1 MPPCRN
7 AVYELMSE
15 DGLDRKGNSL
25 RNIVNFSDRVR
36 AAAEATQSRRW
47 FVDLPA
53 CSHNAASHPTARGW
67 VSNKCIDSMDREVRI
82 PRMVGWLR
90 SQGRPSGES
99 EYLHPHLW
107 RSPLRRRALLAAKAN
122 PATHSG
128 RHLQQ
133 GRVRGSGHPARRRPI
148 GSGSLASGRGSVLR
162 QKARTS

>member
-53 CSHNAASHPTARGW
+53 CSHNAASHATARGGYLTN
-67 VSNKCIDSMDREVRI
+67 VLTPYREARI
-82 PRMVGWLR
+82 PRMVGWLETAGLLSGQ
-90 SQGRPSGES
+90 SQ
-99 EYLHPHLW
+99 YLQPHVW
-107 RSPLRRRALLAAKAN
+107 RCLVQRRAPVAKGNPTSLRWTFAA
-122 PATHSG
+122 
-128 RHLQQ
+128 
-133 GRVRGSGHPARRRPI
+133 GSCAQLGPPN
-148 GSGSLASGRGSVLR
+148 
-162 QKARTS
+162 ARTPSRTYAPRGRAWVSASPKGRSS

>member
-53 CSHNAASHPTARGW
+53 CSHNAASHPTAR
-67 VSNKCIDSMDREVRI
+67 
-82 PRMVGWLR
+82 VGYLTNVLTPWIARLESR
-90 SQGRPSGES
+90 AWSGGS
-99 EYLHPHLW
+99 VP
-107 RSPLRRRALLAAKAN
+107 KA
-122 PATHSG
+122 
-128 RHLQQ
+128 
-133 GRVRGSGHPARRRPI
+133 GRVGKVSISTLTCGDLPFDAEPC
-148 GSGSLASGRGSVLR
+148 
-162 QKARTS
+162 